1 MSMLKSILCDH
12 IDVCILVKE
21 AVTVTRR
28 RADQIARQVEG
39 RDKEVIFKNYARG
52 CISEM
57 YNTQIDNAKDLDIV
71 IQMYNLI
78 LHSENYSKTSGSL
91 WQYYTGEPSDTLT
104 YSELFK
110 YRAELNRKTPK
121 HGNS

>member
-1 MSMLKSILCDH
+1 MLKSILCDH

-91 WQYYTGEPSDTLT
+91 WQYYTGEPNDTLT